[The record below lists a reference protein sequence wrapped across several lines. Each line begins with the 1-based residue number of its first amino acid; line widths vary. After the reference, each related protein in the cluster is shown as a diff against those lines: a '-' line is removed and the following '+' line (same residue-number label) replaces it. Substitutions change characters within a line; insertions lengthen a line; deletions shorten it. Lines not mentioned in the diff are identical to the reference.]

1 MLQVRFRYE
10 GEVYHGEVV
19 DDGYAVDRSTFD
31 PEQVDVL
38 PPSDPTKVVA
48 VGKNYADHVQAV
60 LDDDVVERDPFP
72 LLFFKPA
79 SAVVGHRDAIRYPE
93 SSNFLDYEA
102 ELGVVIDRE
111 CTNVTEEEA
120 LDYVRGYT
128 CVNDVTARD
137 WQAREDQWVRAKG
150 ADTFCPMGPYLQTEL
165 NGSLDVISR
174 VNGEVRQES
183 NTENF
188 LFSIPELIAAISEF
202 VTLETGDLI
211 ATGTPAGTAAEEV
224 PMDAW
229 PDRSGEAAL
238 EHGDRVEVEIQSI
251 GTLVNEIV

>member
-1 MLQVRFRYE
+1 
-10 GEVYHGEVV
+10 
-19 DDGYAVDRSTFD
+19 
-31 PEQVDVL
+31 
-38 PPSDPTKVVA
+38 
-48 VGKNYADHVQAV
+48 
-60 LDDDVVERDPFP
+60 
-72 LLFFKPA
+72 
-79 SAVVGHRDAIRYPE
+79 
-93 SSNFLDYEA
+93 
-102 ELGVVIDRE
+102 VVIDRE

-224 PMDAW
+224 QMDAW
-229 PDRSGEAAL
+229 PDRSGEAAV

-251 GTLVNEIV
+251 GTLVNEVV